1 MFLYLA
7 IFFLM
12 SAIYFFTY
20 EKKAKDV
27 RILVFCMALL
37 GIFVGISDML
47 GGFDRYIYAELFDE
61 VADRLVNKE
70 NVFQAEIFNLYRTEP
85 GYNLY
90 NVLIGLFTRN
100 RYIFIFITTII
111 IYALLFASFKRY
123 MENYPYA
130 VLLFMGLWFF
140 FTFTYLRQ
148 VLGVSIAWLSI
159 QYIVDRKRWR
169 FLGVLLIAMLFHNSA
184 IVFAPLY
191 FVPIKKFDKTRVAIV
206 MVICLLLGLSN
217 ITGGLFEA
225 YGSIVGAEER
235 AEEYAADE
243 SGFRIAYLIE
253 AVFFLGYILYNYHK
267 IPQKPLN
274 LVMLNMGLIFCA
286 ILLIFV
292 RSENGGRLGWYYMI
306 GIIATIT
313 YLATHARKITYL
325 GTTMLI
331 VSLLLYFRIVYSWGV
346 LLSPYK
352 TFFTDG
358 IREGDYIEEK
368 YEYDNNYDIDKF
380 YK

>member
-1 MFLYLA
+1 MV
-7 IFFLM
+7 
-12 SAIYFFTY
+12 AIYVSTY

-27 RILVFCMALL
+27 RILVFCMAFL

-47 GGFDRYIYAELFDE
+47 GGYDRYIYAELFDS

-70 NVFQAEIFNLYRTEP
+70 NVFQAEIFSLYRTEI
-85 GYNLY
+85 GYDLY

-111 IYALLFASFKRY
+111 IYALLFISFKKY

-159 QYIVDRKRWR
+159 QYIVERKRWR
-169 FLGVLLIAMLFHNSA
+169 FLGVLLIAILFHNSA
-184 IVFAPLY
+184 IIFAPLY
-191 FVPIKKFDKTRVAIV
+191 FVPIKKFDKTRVLIV
-206 MVICLLLGLSN
+206 MIICLLLGLSN
-217 ITGGLFEA
+217 IASGLFET
-225 YGSIVGAEER
+225 YGSIVGAEDR
-235 AEEYAADE
+235 AEIYTSDE
-243 SGFRIAYLIE
+243 SGFRIAYLVE

-274 LVMLNMGLIFCA
+274 LVLLNMGLIFCA

-313 YLATHARKITYL
+313 YLATYTKKITYL
-325 GTTMLI
+325 GATMLA
-331 VSLLLYFRIVYSWGV
+331 VSLFLYYRILFSWGIQ
-346 LLSPYK
+346 LYPYK

>member
-12 SAIYFFTY
+12 VAIYFSTY

-27 RILVFCMALL
+27 RIFVFSMAFL

-47 GGFDRYIYAELFDE
+47 GGYDRYIYAELFDS

-70 NVFQAEIFNLYRTEP
+70 NVFQAEIFSLYRTEI
-85 GYNLY
+85 GYDLY

-111 IYALLFASFKRY
+111 IYALLFISFKRY

-130 VLLFMGLWFF
+130 VILFMGLWFF

-169 FLGVLLIAMLFHNSA
+169 FLGVLLIAMLIHNSA

-292 RSENGGRLGWYYMI
+292 RSENGGRLGWFYMI

-313 YLATHARKITYL
+313 YLATHTKKITYL
-325 GTTMLI
+325 GATMLL
-331 VSLLLYFRIVYSWGV
+331 VSLFLYYRILFAWGV

-368 YEYDNNYDIDKF
+368 YEYDHNYDIDKF

>member
-12 SAIYFFTY
+12 VAIYFSTY
-20 EKKAKDV
+20 EKKAKDI
-27 RILVFCMALL
+27 RILVFCMAFL

-70 NVFQAEIFNLYRTEP
+70 NIFQSTIFSLYRTEP

-148 VLGVSIAWLSI
+148 ILGVSIAWLSI

-325 GTTMLI
+325 GATMLI

>member
-12 SAIYFFTY
+12 SAIYFSTY

-27 RILVFCMALL
+27 RILVFCMAFL

-70 NVFQAEIFNLYRTEP
+70 NVFQTEIFNLYRTEP

-111 IYALLFASFKRY
+111 IYALLFVSFKRY

-148 VLGVSIAWLSI
+148 ILGVSIAWLSI

-325 GTTMLI
+325 GATMLI

>member
-7 IFFLM
+7 IFFSM
-12 SAIYFFTY
+12 VAIYFSTY
-20 EKKAKDV
+20 EKKAKDI
-27 RILVFCMALL
+27 RILVFCMAFL

-70 NVFQAEIFNLYRTEP
+70 NVFQTEIFNLYRTEP

-148 VLGVSIAWLSI
+148 IMGVSIAWLSI

-169 FLGVLLIAMLFHNSA
+169 FLSVLLIAMLFHNSA

-191 FVPIKKFDKTRVAIV
+191 FVPIKKYNKTFVIIV
-206 MVICLLLGLSN
+206 MLVCLILGLSN
-217 ITGGLFEA
+217 IAGGLFET

-274 LVMLNMGLIFCA
+274 LVLLNMGLIFCA

-306 GIIATIT
+306 GIIATNT
-313 YLATHARKITYL
+313 YLATHTRKITYL
-325 GTTMLI
+325 GVTMLI

>member
-7 IFFLM
+7 IFFLIV
-12 SAIYFFTY
+12 AIYFSTY
-20 EKKAKDV
+20 EKKANDV

-47 GGFDRYIYAELFDE
+47 GGYDRYIYAELFDD
-61 VADRLVNKE
+61 VANRIVNKE

-85 GYNLY
+85 GYNIF

-140 FTFTYLRQ
+140 FTFTYFRQ
-148 VLGVSIAWLSI
+148 VMAASIAWLSI

-169 FLGVLLIAMLFHNSA
+169 FLSVLLIAMLFHNSA

-191 FVPIKKFDKTRVAIV
+191 FVPIKKFDKTRVLIV

-225 YGSIVGAEER
+225 YGSIVGAEDR
-235 AEEYAADE
+235 AEIYTSDE
-243 SGFRIAYLIE
+243 SGFRIAYLVE

-313 YLATHARKITYL
+313 YLATHTRKITYL
-325 GTTMLI
+325 GATMLF
-331 VSLLLYFRIVYSWGV
+331 VSLFLYYRILFAWGV

-352 TFFTDG
+352 TFFTNG
-358 IREGDYIEEK
+358 VREGDYIEEK
-368 YEYDNNYDIDKF
+368 YEYDHNYDLDKF

>member
-12 SAIYFFTY
+12 VAIYFSTY
-20 EKKAKDV
+20 EKKAKDI
-27 RILVFCMALL
+27 RILVFCMAFL

-61 VADRLVNKE
+61 IADRLVNKE
-70 NVFQAEIFNLYRTEP
+70 NIFQSTIFSLYRTEP
-85 GYNLY
+85 GYDLY

-148 VLGVSIAWLSI
+148 VMGVSIAWLSI

-225 YGSIVGAEER
+225 YGSIVGADER

-267 IPQKPLN
+267 IPHKPLN

-313 YLATHARKITYL
+313 YLATRARKITYL
-325 GTTMLI
+325 GATMLL
-331 VSLLLYFRIVYSWGV
+331 VSLLLYYRILFAWGV

-368 YEYDNNYDIDKF
+368 YEYDHNYDIDKF

>member
-7 IFFLM
+7 IFFLIV
-12 SAIYFFTY
+12 AIYFSTY
-20 EKKAKDV
+20 EKKANDV

-47 GGFDRYIYAELFDE
+47 GGYDRYIYAELFDD
-61 VADRLVNKE
+61 VANRIVNKE

-85 GYNLY
+85 GYNIF

-140 FTFTYLRQ
+140 FTFTYFRQ
-148 VLGVSIAWLSI
+148 VMAASIAWLSI

-169 FLGVLLIAMLFHNSA
+169 FLSVLLIAMLFHNSA
-184 IVFAPLY
+184 IVFVPLY
-191 FVPIKKFDKTRVAIV
+191 FVPIKKFDKTRVLIV

-225 YGSIVGAEER
+225 YGSIVGAEDR
-235 AEEYAADE
+235 AEIYTSDE
-243 SGFRIAYLIE
+243 SGFRIAYLVE

-313 YLATHARKITYL
+313 YLATHTRKITYL
-325 GTTMLI
+325 GATMLF
-331 VSLLLYFRIVYSWGV
+331 VSLFLYYRILFAWGV

-358 IREGDYIEEK
+358 VREGDYIEEK
-368 YEYDNNYDIDKF
+368 YEYDHNYDIDKF

>member
-1 MFLYLA
+1 MV
-7 IFFLM
+7 
-12 SAIYFFTY
+12 AIYFSTY

-27 RILVFCMALL
+27 RIFVFSMAFL

-47 GGFDRYIYAELFDE
+47 GGYDRYIYAELFDE

-70 NVFQAEIFNLYRTEP
+70 NLFQSTIFSLYRTEP
-85 GYNLY
+85 GYDFY

-148 VLGVSIAWLSI
+148 VMGVSIAWLSI

-313 YLATHARKITYL
+313 YLATHTRKITYL
-325 GTTMLI
+325 SATMLI
-331 VSLLLYFRIVYSWGV
+331 VSLFLYYRILFAWGV

-358 IREGDYIEEK
+358 IREGDVVEEQ
-368 YEYDNNYDIDKF
+368 YEYDQNYDIDKF

>member
-12 SAIYFFTY
+12 SAIYFSTY

-27 RILVFCMALL
+27 RILVFCMAFFC
-37 GIFVGISDML
+37 IFVGFSDML
-47 GGFDRYIYAELFDE
+47 GGYDRYIYGELFDS

-70 NVFQAEIFNLYRTEP
+70 NVFQAEIFNLYKTEI
-85 GYNLY
+85 GYDLY

-111 IYALLFASFKRY
+111 IYALLFISFKRY

-148 VLGVSIAWLSI
+148 VMGVTIAWLSI

-191 FVPIKKFDKTRVAIV
+191 FVPIKKFDKTRVLIV
-206 MVICLLLGLSN
+206 MIICLLLGLSN
-217 ITGGLFEA
+217 ISGGLFET

-235 AEEYAADE
+235 AEGYAEDE
-243 SGFRIAYLIE
+243 SGFRIAYLVE
-253 AVFFLGYILYNYHK
+253 ALFFLGYILYNYHK

-274 LVMLNMGLIFCA
+274 LVLLNMGLIFCA
-286 ILLIFV
+286 ILLLFIK
-292 RSENGGRLGWYYMI
+292 SENGGRLGWYYMI

-313 YLATHARKITYL
+313 YLATRAKKITYL
-325 GTTMLI
+325 GATMLF
-331 VSLLLYFRIVYSWGV
+331 VSFLLYLRIVYSWGI
-346 LLSPYK
+346 LISPYK
-352 TFFTDG
+352 TFFTNG

-368 YEYDNNYDIDKF
+368 YEYDHNYDLDKF

>member
-12 SAIYFFTY
+12 VAIYFSTY
-20 EKKAKDV
+20 EKKAKDI

-37 GIFVGISDML
+37 GVFVGISDML
-47 GGFDRYIYAELFDE
+47 GGYDRYIYAELFDE

-70 NVFQAEIFNLYRTEP
+70 NIFQSTIFSLYRTEP
-85 GYNLY
+85 GYDLY

-111 IYALLFASFKRY
+111 IYALLFISFKRY

-148 VLGVSIAWLSI
+148 VMGVSIAWLSI

-191 FVPIKKFDKTRVAIV
+191 FVPIKKFDKTRVLIV

-217 ITGGLFEA
+217 ISGGLFET

-235 AEEYAADE
+235 AEIYTSDE
-243 SGFRIAYLIE
+243 SGFRIAYLVE

-274 LVMLNMGLIFCA
+274 LVLLNMGLIFCA

-313 YLATHARKITYL
+313 YLATRARKITYL
-325 GTTMLI
+325 GATMLI
-331 VSLLLYFRIVYSWGV
+331 VSLFLYYRILFSWGIQ
-346 LLSPYK
+346 LYPYK

-358 IREGDYIEEK
+358 VREGDIIEEK
-368 YEYDNNYDIDKF
+368 YEYDHNYDLDKF

>member
-12 SAIYFFTY
+12 VAIYFSTY

-27 RILVFCMALL
+27 RLLVFCMAFL

-70 NVFQAEIFNLYRTEP
+70 NVFQTEIFNLYRTEP

-111 IYALLFASFKRY
+111 IYALLFVSFKRY

-184 IVFAPLY
+184 IIFAPLY

-206 MVICLLLGLSN
+206 MVFCLLLGLSN
-217 ITGGLFEA
+217 ITGGLFET

-235 AEEYAADE
+235 AAEYAADE

-274 LVMLNMGLIFCA
+274 LVLLNMGLIFCA

-325 GTTMLI
+325 GATMLI

>member
-12 SAIYFFTY
+12 VAIYFSTY

-27 RILVFCMALL
+27 RVLVFCMAFL

-70 NVFQAEIFNLYRTEP
+70 NVFQTEIFNLYRTEP

-123 MENYPYA
+123 MENYSYA

-140 FTFTYLRQ
+140 FTFTYFRQ
-148 VLGVSIAWLSI
+148 VMAASIAWLSI

-191 FVPIKKFDKTRVAIV
+191 FVPIKKFDKTRIAIV
-206 MVICLLLGLSN
+206 MIICLLLGLSN
-217 ITGGLFEA
+217 ISGGLFET

-235 AEEYAADE
+235 AEGYVEDE

-267 IPQKPLN
+267 IPQNPLN

-313 YLATHARKITYL
+313 YLATHTKKITYL
-325 GTTMLI
+325 GATMLL
-331 VSLLLYFRIVYSWGV
+331 VSLFLYYRILFAWGV
-346 LLSPYK
+346 LLNPYK

-358 IREGDYIEEK
+358 IREGDYIEER
-368 YEYDNNYDIDKF
+368 YEYDQNYDLDKF

>member
-12 SAIYFFTY
+12 SAIYFSTY

-27 RILVFCMALL
+27 RLLVFCMAFL

-70 NVFQAEIFNLYRTEP
+70 NVFQTEIFNLYRTEP

-111 IYALLFASFKRY
+111 IYALLFVSFKRY

-184 IVFAPLY
+184 IIFAPLY

-206 MVICLLLGLSN
+206 MVFCLLLGLSN
-217 ITGGLFEA
+217 ITGGLFET

-235 AEEYAADE
+235 AAEYAADE

-274 LVMLNMGLIFCA
+274 LVLLNMGLIFCA

-325 GTTMLI
+325 GATMLI

>member
-12 SAIYFFTY
+12 VAIYFSTY
-20 EKKAKDV
+20 EKKAKDI
-27 RILVFCMALL
+27 RILVFCMAFL

-70 NVFQAEIFNLYRTEP
+70 NVFQAEIFSLYRTEI
-85 GYNLY
+85 GYDLY

-111 IYALLFASFKRY
+111 IYALLFVSFKRY

-148 VLGVSIAWLSI
+148 VMGVTIAWLSI

-169 FLGVLLIAMLFHNSA
+169 FLGVILIAMFFHNSA

-191 FVPIKKFDKTRVAIV
+191 FVPIKKFDKTS
-206 MVICLLLGLSN
+206 VIIIMSVCLFLGLSN
-217 ITGGLFEA
+217 ITGGLFET

-235 AEEYAADE
+235 AEEYATDE
-243 SGFRIAYLIE
+243 SGFRIAYLVE

-274 LVMLNMGLIFCA
+274 LVLLNMGLIFCA

-313 YLATHARKITYL
+313 YLATHTRKITYL
-325 GTTMLI
+325 GVTMLF
-331 VSLLLYFRIVYSWGV
+331 VSLFLYYRILFSWGIQ
-346 LLSPYK
+346 LHPYK
-352 TFFTDG
+352 TFFTNG
-358 IREGDYIEEK
+358 IREGDYIEER
-368 YEYDNNYDIDKF
+368 YEYDQNYDLDKF